1 MSDINHLIPSRLRN
15 LTISLVAIGSLASC
29 DSVIYDDE
37 GDCSVHYRISFR
49 YIKNMLGA
57 DAFGPQVTDINLQI
71 YDQHGN
77 LVLSKSEKR
86 APTEVN
92 DYWMEV
98 ELLPGTYDLLAWCEG
113 ESLNP
118 DATHFSISG
127 DSEGSLTGS
136 TARLPLSD
144 TGSGLC
150 SDKDITRLYHGFADD
165 VLFPDTYGQVD
176 IAPVYLTK
184 DTNHITV
191 LIQNLDGS
199 DMKESELSIALEA
212 DNSVIEWNND
222 VSGTPAF
229 VYRPWWQQSTV
240 ISSGKDS
247 GSNPYSRTIELT
259 EATGYHGI
267 LAELT
272 TSRLLRDREQYLIVS
287 NTETGET
294 VIRIPLIQYLLLVK
308 GKYPN
313 VKTDQDYLDAYDD
326 FTLMF
331 FTSDDQTWLK
341 SRVIING
348 WRIVP
353 PQDTDLRK
361 K

>member
-1 MSDINHLIPSRLRN
+1 MSDINHLLPSRLRK
-15 LTISLVAIGSLASC
+15 LTLSLAAIGSLASC

-86 APTEVN
+86 TPTETN

-98 ELLPGTYDLLAWCEG
+98 ELLPAPTTCWHGARANLLIRTPPI
-113 ESLNP
+113 STSQ
-118 DATHFSISG
+118 ATAEENLREPPQDCGFPIRKRPICRQGHNTPLPRIRRRRSVSRHLRPSG
-127 DSEGSLTGS
+127 HI
-136 TARLPLSD
+136 PL
-144 TGSGLC
+144 
-150 SDKDITRLYHGFADD
+150 
-165 VLFPDTYGQVD
+165 
-176 IAPVYLTK
+176 YLTK

-199 DMKESELSIALEA
+199 DIDENDFSITLEA
-212 DNSVIEWNND
+212 DNSVIEWDND
-222 VSGTPAF
+222 VAETPKF
-229 VYRPWWQQSTV
+229 VYKPWWQQTTV
-240 ISSGKDS
+240 ITTGDGTEDFTESRASGQTPD
-247 GSNPYSRTIELT
+247 GE
-259 EATGYHGI
+259 YHG
-267 LAELT
+267 LMAEMT
-272 TSRLLRDREQYLIVS
+272 TSRMLCDREQYLNVAKA
-287 NTETGET
+287 ETGET
-294 VIRIPLIQYLLLVK
+294 LIRIPLIQYLLLVK

-326 FTLMF
+326 FSLMF
-331 FTSDDQTWLK
+331 FLSEGGTWIK

-353 PQDTDLRK
+353 PQDTELGQK
-361 K
+361 